1 MSGPLLEWN
10 RLLRALL
17 LVESAL
23 RVCVPPAITMGRDE
37 REGPSELLNMAV
49 VATATHAAKTMV
61 INVTLHAA
69 GSGQRGC
76 CCEPKSEVE
85 LVPEG
90 RFFAHIV
97 CGAAVQLCSCTAP
110 KFRKS
115 SYSHQEFH
123 TQIPSPHVSGDCELP
138 RDRLPARLCPPPD
151 RVGSLAVLRRHPD
164 GSRTAHS
171 ELPAN

>member
-61 INVTLHAA
+61 INFSIFTKL
-69 GSGQRGC
+69 SR
-76 CCEPKSEVE
+76 
-85 LVPEG
+85 
-90 RFFAHIV
+90 
-97 CGAAVQLCSCTAP
+97 
-110 KFRKS
+110 
-115 SYSHQEFH
+115 H
-123 TQIPSPHVSGDCELP
+123 TTKK
-138 RDRLPARLCPPPD
+138 
-151 RVGSLAVLRRHPD
+151 
-164 GSRTAHS
+164 RTARCEDFEPNLKS
-171 ELPAN
+171 Y